1 MAVNNKREETGDL
14 CYVLGITG
22 TMLMQRVIWSCAAH
36 ELVTLCVCLRY
47 CYSLGYLS
55 DCWRLA

>member
-22 TMLMQRVIWSCAAH
+22 TMLMQRVIWSCAA
-36 ELVTLCVCLRY
+36 TLL
-47 CYSLGYLS
+47 LLFGLFE
-55 DCWRLA
+55 